1 MRLRWGDVTG
11 VVADI
16 TPAISDVASV
26 GPFFAICTD
35 VGECGDHAWRPLVD
49 LHADGDLLRARI
61 AQVGGQLGTAEERVA
76 ASLAFQALAA
86 RLVAPPLAL
95 AAVHGVLPALPA
107 VELCWRPTDTGPWP
121 LRAAGPVPGRRADK
135 SAEAA
140 ALTAELVVEPLVA
153 PLVAAVRR
161 VSRVSERL
169 LWGNVASSLAGAATV
184 LGGARPAAAER
195 ARSIV
200 RLVLE
205 LGPLA
210 GTGRYQPEP
219 DGRFRRRSCCLY
231 YRTPDGGLCG
241 DCPFEVPPER

>member
-16 TPAISDVASV
+16 TPAVHDVATV

-35 VGECGDHAWRPLVD
+35 VGERADRAWRPLVE
-49 LHADGDLLRARI
+49 LHADSDLLRDRI
-61 AQVGGQLGTAEERVA
+61 AHVGSQIGTAEQRVA

-86 RLVAPPLAL
+86 RLVAGPLAL
-95 AAVHGVLPALPA
+95 AAVHRVLPVLPAA
-107 VELCWRPTDTGPWP
+107 ELYWRPASAGPWP
-121 LRAAGPVPGRRADK
+121 LGVASPLTGRRAEGP
-135 SAEAA
+135 AEAA
-140 ALTAELVVEPLVA
+140 ALTADLVVEPLLV

-161 VSRVSERL
+161 VSRVAEPL
-169 LWGNVASSLAGAATV
+169 LWGNVASSLAGAAAV
-184 LGGARPAAAER
+184 LAGALPDVGAR

-200 RLVLE
+200 RAVLR
-205 LGPLA
+205 LGSLA
-210 GTGRYQPEP
+210 GTGGYGP

-241 DCPFEVPPER
+241 DCPFDVPPAR